1 MTAAEVRRVRV
12 RLRLTQAQL
21 AAKLGVHEMT
31 VSRWERGTG
40 QVPAP
45 VARLIRFVAAS
56 APKRR
61 REGEN
66 GTR

>member
-1 MTAAEVRRVRV
+1 M

-40 QVPAP
+40 QVPVP
-45 VARLIRFVAAS
+45 VARLIRYVAAS
-56 APKRR
+56 APKR
-61 REGEN
+61 
-66 GTR
+66 

>member
-1 MTAAEVRRVRV
+1 MTAAEVRRVRM

-40 QVPAP
+40 QGPAP
-45 VARLIRFVAAS
+45 VARLIRYVAAS
-56 APKRR
+56 APRR
-61 REGEN
+61 
-66 GTR
+66 